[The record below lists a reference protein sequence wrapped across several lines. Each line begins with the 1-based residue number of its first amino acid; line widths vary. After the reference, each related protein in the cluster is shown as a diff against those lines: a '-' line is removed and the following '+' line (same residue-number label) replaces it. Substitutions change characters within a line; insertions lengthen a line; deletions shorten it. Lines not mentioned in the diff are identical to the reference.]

1 MTISY
6 VLESWLERQ
15 RQIERFTV
23 ADHEIRDRAF
33 KLHVGP
39 EPPTVSRM
47 ILVDDTQ
54 ASRDGR

>member
-23 ADHEIRDRAF
+23 ADHEIRD
-33 KLHVGP
+33 HVFGFHVSP

-47 ILVDDTQ
+47 ILVDDRQ